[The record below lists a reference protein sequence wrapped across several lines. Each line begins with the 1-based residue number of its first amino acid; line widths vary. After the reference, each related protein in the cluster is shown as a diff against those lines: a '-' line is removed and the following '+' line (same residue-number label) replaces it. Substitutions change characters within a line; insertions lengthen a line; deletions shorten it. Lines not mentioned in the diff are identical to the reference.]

1 MFWATMLKSRLCDQI
16 DAYIPLNEA
25 ITTELAGTNAA
36 AQTPDERNKQLTF
49 KYCGPFFDCIR

>member
-49 KYCGPFFDCIR
+49 KYCGPFFD